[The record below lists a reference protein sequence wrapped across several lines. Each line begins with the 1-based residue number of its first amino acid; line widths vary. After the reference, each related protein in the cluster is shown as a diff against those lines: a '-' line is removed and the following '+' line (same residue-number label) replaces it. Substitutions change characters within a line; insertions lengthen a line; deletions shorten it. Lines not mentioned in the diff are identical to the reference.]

1 MGLKFRQ
8 DPDLIFLK
16 YCDNE
21 DLDVLVEYLTQN
33 KKGENRLN
41 AQLVKEDKY
50 KEFHPDHQKYWD
62 LIGAELQTYGGNSF
76 ANAIRRKGVPYREV
90 LIDVC
95 KKMKVEFNKNSSVE
109 TIEQNLLIKILTDS
123 IDEMNEE
130 ELIKVVED
138 LKLNTDLLT
147 NQAVLAEL
155 QKTIKKGGL
164 KPFHIAAIVAN
175 AIARQLLGRGIAIA
189 GNVAFTRIIGV
200 FAGPIG
206 MAVVGLLAVV
216 DLAGPA
222 YRVTIPS
229 VVQVAYMRA
238 IFNEDE

>member
-8 DPDLIFLK
+8 DPDLVFLK
-16 YCDNE
+16 YCNNE

-33 KKGENRLN
+33 KKGEKRLN

-50 KEFHPDHQKYWD
+50 KEFYPDHQKYWD
-62 LIGAELQTYGGNSF
+62 LIAAELQTYGGNSIV
-76 ANAIRRKGVPYREV
+76 NAIRREGVPYREV

-95 KKMKVEFNKNSSVE
+95 KKMKVNFNKDSSVE
-109 TIEQNLLIKILTDS
+109 TIEQNLLMKILMDS
-123 IDEMNEE
+123 IDKMDQE
-130 ELIKVVED
+130 ELKKVVEE
-138 LKLNTDLLT
+138 LKLKTNVFT
-147 NQAVLAEL
+147 NQAVLAAL
-155 QKTIKKGGL
+155 QIAIKAGGFKSYQL
-164 KPFHIAAIVAN
+164 AVIVAN
-175 AIARQLLGRGIAIA
+175 AIARQILGRGIAVA
-189 GNVAFTRIIGV
+189 GNAALARAIGV

-206 MAVVGLLAVV
+206 MALVGLLTVV